1 MNIKPDH
8 LIGVTKMDGIVMFLI
23 VWKNIETADFVE
35 TQSVYE
41 RYPQF
46 NMGLIKK
53 RLLYITL

>member
-1 MNIKPDH
+1 
-8 LIGVTKMDGIVMFLI
+8 MDGKLMFLI
-23 VWKNIETADFVE
+23 KWKNQETADFVE